1 VRNKINTT
9 LDWITRPLDS
19 LIKLSPIKMTSSMGG
34 KMDGGSGY
42 PRTEMVFTGIKKT
55 GEEVDLMACL
65 KETTYN

>member
-1 VRNKINTT
+1 
-9 LDWITRPLDS
+9 
-19 LIKLSPIKMTSSMGG
+19 MGG